1 MIIASLLLAA
11 AAAAT
16 PPASAADD
24 FKTLCVATRGEVAAV
39 TAAVSAQG
47 TWSAPAQQDGLTVW
61 THTGEGVARN
71 LVVGEQTAADGKR
84 LACALTSQPAQ
95 PELTAGI
102 TGVLGGVALPV
113 DAGAGLYAYAPDEDA
128 YRAGDVTFVQVTTE
142 SDSTTLAAIR
152 PIR

>member
-1 MIIASLLLAA
+1 MIATLLFAA
-11 AAAAT
+11 AVTASA
-16 PPASAADD
+16 PASPAED
-24 FKTLCVATRGEVAAV
+24 FKALCVATRGEVAAV

-47 TWSAPAQQDGLTVW
+47 GWSAPVRQDGLTVW

-71 LVVGEQTAADGKR
+71 LVAGEQTAPDGKR
-84 LACALTSQPAQ
+84 QACALTSQPAQ

-102 TGVLGGVALPV
+102 TGVLGGVSLPV
-113 DAGAGLYAYAPDEDA
+113 DADAGLYAYAPDEDA

-142 SDSTTLAAIR
+142 ADSTTLAAIR